1 MSTAVAEPTTTMPP
15 TSKHPWW
22 ALMALLLGL
31 SMIVIDGSLVNVL
44 LPDMVRDLDLSSTDV
59 LWVNS
64 IYSLLFAALLI
75 PVGLIADKYGRRKLF
90 LLGALIFLL
99 GSFAAGASQSPE
111 WLIGARAVQAVGAS
125 MMLPSSIAIIN
136 VMFVGKQR
144 AVAFGLWGAV
154 FGGAAALGPL
164 LGGWLTQDFSWRWAF
179 YVNVPV
185 AMVSALLVLTYV
197 PESKVPGVDGLDPV
211 GFALSAIGLGLVVFG
226 LIEAQQYGWWNAIA
240 DFKIGPL
247 HLEPP
252 GLSVVPVAIFIGIVL
267 LILLYLWSRRQ
278 TARGATTMIDLSLF
292 KIRRYGFGNV
302 VALVVSLGEFGILF
316 VLPLWLQSVAGKD
329 PMATGVILASLAVGA
344 LVSGGLARHLSAAI
358 GATMVVR
365 VGMVLEIIG
374 VVGIGLMFSLDRS
387 PWWLCLPL
395 VIYGL
400 GLGLASAQLT
410 NVVLEDVPPEA
421 SGRASAMTSTFR
433 QLGAALGSAILGA
446 VLFTGLGAFMTTDL
460 KGVSNLPADQQA
472 QLVDTVKGS
481 AGQSIIA
488 MEKIPQLA
496 PEVEAAKEGYTSA
509 ARDTAFT
516 AALFIFFGLL
526 VSFGLPNDN
535 FKEGA
540 EDEGGQDGSGA
551 GPDSD
556 PASLAA
562 AEADSTP

>member
-1 MSTAVAEPTTTMPP
+1 MSTAVAEPTRSTPA
-15 TSKHPWW
+15 TSKRPWW
-22 ALMALLLGL
+22 ALIALLLGL

-75 PVGLIADKYGRRKLF
+75 PVGLIADKYGRRRLF
-90 LLGALIFLL
+90 LIGALVFLL
-99 GSFAAGASQSPE
+99 GSFAAGASQGSE
-111 WLIGARAVQAVGAS
+111 WLISARAVQAVGAS

-185 AMVSALLVLTYV
+185 AIISALLVLTYV
-197 PESKVPGVDGLDPV
+197 PESKMQGVDGLDPV
-211 GFALSAIGLGLVVFG
+211 GFALSAIGLGLIVFG

-240 DFKIGPL
+240 DFQAGPI
-247 HLEPP
+247 HLRPP
-252 GLSVVPVAIFIGIVL
+252 GLSVVPVAIFVGAVL
-267 LILLYLWSRRQ
+267 LLLLYLWSRRQ
-278 TARGATTMIDLSLF
+278 SARGATTMIDLSLF

-302 VALVVSLGEFGILF
+302 VAMVVSLGEFGILF

-329 PMATGVILASLAVGA
+329 PMATGVILASLALGA
-344 LVSGGLARHLSAAI
+344 LISGGLARHLSAAI
-358 GATMVVR
+358 GSTMVVR
-365 VGMVLEIIG
+365 VGMGLEIVG
-374 VVGIGLMFSLDRS
+374 VVGIGFMFSQDRS
-387 PWWLCLPL
+387 PWWLCAPL

-446 VLFTGLGAFMTTDL
+446 VLFTGLGGFMTTDL

-472 QLVDTVKGS
+472 KIVDTVKGS
-481 AGQSIIA
+481 AGQYIVA

-496 PEVEAAKEGYTSA
+496 PEVQAAKEGYTSA

-526 VSFGLPNDN
+526 VSFGLPKDSV
-535 FKEGA
+535 KEGIEA
-540 EDEGGQDGSGA
+540 EPEADGGAD
-551 GPDSD
+551 D
-556 PASLAA
+556 PAP
-562 AEADSTP
+562 ADTARS

>member
-1 MSTAVAEPTTTMPP
+1 MSTAVAEPTHSTPA

-22 ALMALLLGL
+22 ALIALLLGL

-75 PVGLIADKYGRRKLF
+75 PVGLIADKYGRRRLF
-90 LLGALIFLL
+90 LLGALVFLL
-99 GSFAAGASQSPE
+99 GSFAAGASQGSE
-111 WLIGARAVQAVGAS
+111 WLISARAVQAVGAS

-185 AMVSALLVLTYV
+185 AIISALLVLTYV
-197 PESKVPGVDGLDPV
+197 PESKMKGVDGLDPV
-211 GFALSAIGLGLVVFG
+211 GFALSAIGLGLIVFG
-226 LIEAQQYGWWNAIA
+226 LIEAQQYGWWNAIS
-240 DFKIGPL
+240 DFHAGPI
-247 HLEPP
+247 HLRPP
-252 GLSVVPVAIFIGIVL
+252 GLSVVPVAIFIGAVL
-267 LILLYLWSRRQ
+267 LLLLYLWSRRQ
-278 TARGATTMIDLSLF
+278 SARGATTMIDLSLF

-302 VALVVSLGEFGILF
+302 VAMVVSLGEFGILF

-329 PMATGVILASLAVGA
+329 PMATGVILASLALGA
-344 LVSGGLARHLSAAI
+344 LISGGLARHLSAAI
-358 GATMVVR
+358 GSTMVVR
-365 VGMVLEIIG
+365 VGMTLEIIG
-374 VVGIGLMFSLDRS
+374 VVGIGFMFSLDRS
-387 PWWLCLPL
+387 PWWLCAPL

-446 VLFTGLGAFMTTDL
+446 VLFTGLGGFMTTDL

-472 QLVDTVKGS
+472 KIVDTVKGS
-481 AGQSIIA
+481 AGQYIVA
-488 MEKIPQLA
+488 MEKIPQLG
-496 PEVEAAKEGYTSA
+496 PEVQAAKEGYTSA

-526 VSFGLPNDN
+526 VSFGLPKDSV
-535 FKEGA
+535 KEGIEA
-540 EDEGGQDGSGA
+540 EPEAGSDA
-551 GPDSD
+551 DDQS
-556 PASLAA
+556 PAA
-562 AEADSTP
+562 TPRS